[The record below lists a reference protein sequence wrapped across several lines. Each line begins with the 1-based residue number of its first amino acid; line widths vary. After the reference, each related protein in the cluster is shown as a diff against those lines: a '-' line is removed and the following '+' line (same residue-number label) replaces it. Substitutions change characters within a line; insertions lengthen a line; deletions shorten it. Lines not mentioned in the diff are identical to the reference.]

1 MNLATFE
8 RAKLADFCFREARH
22 TGSLDTMKAI
32 AYVLR
37 NRLKAG
43 WGDGTWLR
51 LMESAAVHA
60 GNDYHNGVE
69 FDASDRLLQMLVRD
83 IDDIAMGISQDDV
96 RRVVEGTAAP
106 EGTGS
111 AANPRP
117 ALYYQFVDLPP
128 REWFVTNIVREQASH
143 PRVAQV
149 GPLMLYR

>member
-1 MNLATFE
+1 MNLDTFQ
-8 RAKLADFCFREARH
+8 RAKLADFCYREARY
-22 TGSLDTMKAI
+22 TGSLDAMKAI

-51 LMESAAVHA
+51 LIESAHVHA

-83 IDDIAMGISQDDV
+83 IDDIAMGIGNDDT
-96 RRVVEGTAAP
+96 RRVVEGTVAP

-111 AANPRP
+111 AAKPAP
-117 ALYYQFVDLPP
+117 ALYYQFVDLPA
-128 REWFVTNIVREQASH
+128 RDWFVTNIVREPASH

-149 GPLMLYR
+149 GPLMLFR